1 MVFDLQRARDDTPGC
16 SNVLHFNNAGAS
28 LMPRPVLNSIVDHL
42 VLESQIGGY
51 EAAEVARDKVESLYR
66 AAARL
71 MGGGPDEI
79 AVVDNATRAWDM
91 AFYSIPF
98 EIGDVILTSV
108 AEYASNFIAY
118 LQVAKKTGAKIRVVP
133 NDESGAI
140 SVDALAASID
150 DRVRLISLIHV
161 PTNGGLINPAE
172 KVGQIA
178 KEAGVLYLLDACQSV
193 GQMPVNVERI
203 GCHMLSATG
212 RKFLRGPR
220 GTGFL
225 YVRRETVEQLEPP
238 LLDLHSASWV
248 EKDRY
253 EIRKDAR
260 RFETW
265 EANYAA
271 NIGLATAIDYALEQ
285 DINATWPRIR
295 QLADAL
301 RSSLALI
308 PGVRLR
314 DLGSQKCGIVTF
326 TVQGKK
332 PDQIRLALAEEK
344 INVAV
349 SPKNYT
355 LLDMESRDLGDGVV
369 RASVHYYNSEEE
381 IDRFCEALEVILAKC
396 K

>member
-1 MVFDLQRARDDTPGC
+1 MSPAR
-16 SNVLHFNNAGAS
+16 F
-28 LMPRPVLNSIVDHL
+28 
-42 VLESQIGGY
+42 
-51 EAAEVARDKVESLYR
+51 
-66 AAARL
+66 
-71 MGGGPDEI
+71 
-79 AVVDNATRAWDM
+79 
-91 AFYSIPF
+91 
-98 EIGDVILTSV
+98 
-108 AEYASNFIAY
+108 
-118 LQVAKKTGAKIRVVP
+118 
-133 NDESGAI
+133 
-140 SVDALAASID
+140 SVDALAASIN

-161 PTNGGLINPAE
+161 PTNGGLVNPAE
-172 KVGQIA
+172 EVGQIA

-225 YVRRETVEQLEPP
+225 YVRRETLEQLEPP
-238 LLDLHSASWV
+238 MLDLHSASWV

-271 NIGLATAIDYALEQ
+271 NIGLATAMDYALEQ
-285 DINATWPRIR
+285 DINITWPRIR

-326 TVQGKK
+326 TVQGKT
-332 PDQIRLALAEEK
+332 PDQIRVALAEEK

-381 IDRFCEALEVILAKC
+381 IDRFCEALEVILSNGKYSKC
-396 K
+396 KK